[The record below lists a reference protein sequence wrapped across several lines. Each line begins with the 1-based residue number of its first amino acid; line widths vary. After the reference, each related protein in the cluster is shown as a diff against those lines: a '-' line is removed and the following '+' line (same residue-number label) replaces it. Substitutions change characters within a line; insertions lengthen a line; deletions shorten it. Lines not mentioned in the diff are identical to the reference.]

1 MSLWK
6 NSTLISPQ
14 MGIGWVTSK
23 ANPVEVFLACFK
35 TQKCTYEWRSL
46 HFCTKTTA
54 RLLISVSSRS
64 MIIWASVV
72 SHCQQQHY
80 SWLQNENYNKKDF
93 IGVILVIQWYLQQ
106 PTNKD
111 RKNIWKYSQ
120 IPLLGHPLNTN
131 TSLLETVCFV
141 PGERKCLHFSLNS
154 THLIFYGNFLWPL
167 KCLYWWGL
175 TVNIK
180 KVKNANWP
188 EAKQLAIILQSLCN
202 SSALTTQPRFLLTWT
217 IIFFLLKKAG
227 YNSMSFLKAKISY
240 GPTVRK
246 LSHLHLGWKG
256 ASMTTVTTTRKH
268 ITSVTLDWYNFTFCC
283 QII

>member
-1 MSLWK
+1 MNYKTSCLYYLADTDLGFDNSWYHAQPHPIILFNVNYTVSVAITALCQYLTFLNMSLWK

-35 TQKCTYEWRSL
+35 TQTCTYTWRSL
-46 HFCTKTTA
+46 HFYIKTTA
-54 RLLISVSSRS
+54 RLLICVSSWS

-72 SHCQQQHY
+72 SHWQQQHY

-120 IPLLGHPLNTN
+120 SLLLGHPLNTN

-141 PGERKCLHFSLNS
+141 TGERERLHFSLNS

-167 KCLYWWGL
+167 ECLY
-175 TVNIK
+175 
-180 KVKNANWP
+180 
-188 EAKQLAIILQSLCN
+188 
-202 SSALTTQPRFLLTWT
+202 
-217 IIFFLLKKAG
+217 
-227 YNSMSFLKAKISY
+227 
-240 GPTVRK
+240 
-246 LSHLHLGWKG
+246 
-256 ASMTTVTTTRKH
+256 
-268 ITSVTLDWYNFTFCC
+268 
-283 QII
+283 